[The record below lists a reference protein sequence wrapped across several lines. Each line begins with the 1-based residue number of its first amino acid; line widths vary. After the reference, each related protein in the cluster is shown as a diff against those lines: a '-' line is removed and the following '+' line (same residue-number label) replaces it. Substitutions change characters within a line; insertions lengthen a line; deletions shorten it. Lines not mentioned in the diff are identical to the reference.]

1 MSPELSINHFSSTFM
16 SIISF
21 FTHIFVRFSCN
32 KSSSFFHF
40 YIEGRLENLK
50 IRSDSSSLFMSSC
63 FRNLLFN
70 YVVKVEDFFLI
81 TSSCGTFFFI
91 FILVVLVFLL
101 YIFFFFLLNVSRE
114 CEV

>member
-70 YVVKVEDFFLI
+70 YVVKVEDFFFNNFILWN
-81 TSSCGTFFFI
+81 FFFH
-91 FILVVLVFLL
+91 FHFSGFSVFVI
-101 YIFFFFLLNVSRE
+101 YFLFLSFE
-114 CEV
+114 CVKRM